1 MQKQGINSLIEVQ
14 LSNSSFHLYQL
25 QKVDL
30 RLDQI
35 NQRTEKIGQ
44 LLSNNPEL
52 VETENQV
59 NSTLKMIH
67 EKENELSAL
76 EEASSKKKIK
86 IEQSEASLYNG
97 KISNPKELK
106 DLQTEIVS
114 LKKAISSI
122 EDDQL
127 ILMAQ
132 LEEYNQILQ
141 QNQKVH
147 DSVLINSQ
155 QDGQKLLSE
164 IDELNKEKEKLI
176 KERQAA
182 TGQIQAESLRIYE
195 NLRNSKNHIA
205 VAIIDDQCCATCG
218 SEITASDIQ
227 KARSS
232 SALFFCPSC
241 GRIIY
246 AG

>member
-1 MQKQGINSLIEVQ
+1 M
-14 LSNSSFHLYQL
+14 SNSSFHLYQL
-25 QKVDL
+25 QKVDH

-35 NQRTEKIGQ
+35 NQRAEKISR

-52 VETENQV
+52 VEAGNQV
-59 NSTLKMIH
+59 NSALKMIH
-67 EKENELSAL
+67 EKENELSVL
-76 EEASSKKKIK
+76 EDASNKKKIK
-86 IEQSEASLYNG
+86 IEQSEAALYNG

-106 DLQTEIVS
+106 DLQTEIAS

-141 QNQKVH
+141 QNQKIH
-147 DSVLINSQ
+147 ESLLISSQ
-155 QDGQKLLSE
+155 QDGQKLLNE
-164 IDELNKEKEKLI
+164 IDELDKEKGKLI

-182 TGQIQAESLRIYE
+182 AGQIQADSLNIYE
-195 NLRNSKNHIA
+195 KLRNSKNHIA
-205 VAIIDDQCCATCG
+205 VAAVDDQCCATCG
-218 SEITASDIQ
+218 AELTASDIQ

-232 SALFFCPSC
+232 STLFFCPSC

>member
-1 MQKQGINSLIEVQ
+1 M
-14 LSNSSFHLYQL
+14 SNSSFHLYQL
-25 QKVDL
+25 QKVDH

-35 NQRTEKIGQ
+35 NQRAEKISR

-52 VETENQV
+52 VEAGNQV
-59 NSTLKMIH
+59 NSALKMIH
-67 EKENELSAL
+67 EKENELSVL
-76 EEASSKKKIK
+76 EDASNKKKIK
-86 IEQSEASLYNG
+86 IEQSEAALYNG

-106 DLQTEIVS
+106 DLQTEIAS

-141 QNQKVH
+141 QNQKIH
-147 DSVLINSQ
+147 ESLLTSSQ
-155 QDGQKLLSE
+155 QDGQKLLNE
-164 IDELNKEKEKLI
+164 IDELDKEKGKLI

-182 TGQIQAESLRIYE
+182 AGQIQADSLNIYE
-195 NLRNSKNHIA
+195 KLRNSKNHIA
-205 VAIIDDQCCATCG
+205 VAAVDDQCCATCG
-218 SEITASDIQ
+218 AELTASDIQ

-232 SALFFCPSC
+232 STLFFCPSC